1 MRKNVIIDNVNYGPL
16 VKAVIDGVAVVAEDW
31 RFELPCF
38 KGKEFTME
46 STETLYHPLR
56 IELQVGNQPNFF
68 AETQEEVVQ
77 VAKVLSQFHEVRV
90 HAMARILAT
99 FKDGELLGE
108 ARPLESFYILTD
120 EEIETHRLIGV

>member
-1 MRKNVIIDNVNYGPL
+1 MCKNIIIDHVNYGPL
-16 VKAVIDGVAVVAEDW
+16 VKVDIDGVTVVGEDW
-31 RFELPCF
+31 RFGLPFF
-38 KGKEFTME
+38 KGKELTLE

-56 IELQVGNQPNFF
+56 IELQVGNQPTFF

-99 FKDGELLGE
+99 FKDGELVGE
-108 ARPLESFYILTD
+108 VKPLEHFYVLTD
-120 EEIETHRLIGV
+120 EEIEMHRLIGI